1 MQMSLV
7 PPASPVLTAP
17 PRKGFV
23 RWALRR
29 VRTYAGGVQA
39 PPAGNTEQALYG
51 FAQPILGL
59 RVLLSD
65 PALLREALYP
75 AGLLAAAC
83 ALYAS
88 LGTDA
93 PGWANWFKC
102 FYKAFA
108 ALAPLPSF
116 FFANHY
122 ARLAAMI
129 RWRMGFGACGPREL
143 PGESLKESIQR
154 DRNAPEPWFVRI
166 VKRTA
171 ARLPRILGGP
181 LRLFARLCDK
191 LAMDS
196 RGEIERMES
205 NRAVS
210 VGFSLSTAALLAT
223 PVLNLLLR
231 PIIIAGSWTLFAVR
245 TPSATC
251 VIPARMSRRLWPRPS
266 PSPTARFRESSPVQV
281 STRSPIPASPLSVS
295 GLAPFFTASR
305 TSSARPRVMMAA
317 RVLLPKPMPSEM
329 PAAMAQTFFNDPPS
343 STPATSIEV

>member
-29 VRTYAGGVQA
+29 IRGYAGGVQA

-129 RWRMGFGACGPREL
+129 RWRMGFGACGPREMPWGLLAGRMIRQALIVAVGVAPLLLLTRLLPAVGDYLSAAVLAIWSLHWVVADAFDDAQVCL

-154 DRNAPEPWFVRI
+154 DRNAAEPWFVRI

-205 NRAVS
+205 NRAVA

-223 PVLNLLLR
+223 PVLNLLFR
-231 PIIIAGSWTLFAVR
+231 PIIIAGSSHLLGQLEKDELRSHSFATR
-245 TPSATC
+245 LPSFSG
-251 VIPARMSRRLWPRPS
+251 VG
-266 PSPTARFRESSPVQV
+266 
-281 STRSPIPASPLSVS
+281 TRI
-295 GLAPFFTASR
+295 
-305 TSSARPRVMMAA
+305 SALER
-317 RVLLPKPMPSEM
+317 
-329 PAAMAQTFFNDPPS
+329 
-343 STPATSIEV
+343 